1 MKIVNWVQKYCGYLL
16 NNNLLAFFC
25 FALLVFVL
33 YNQLFSSYFE
43 ADEWF
48 HFTHYFP
55 LTREPLGVL
64 LPIIKSVT
72 DAGALSEGQHVVPIG
87 EEIFFLNVLFFGLN
101 FKFYAFMS
109 ILLHSFNSFLVF
121 LFIKELMF
129 KDKKEEKKLIVA
141 FVGGIFFAFTA
152 IPMHVVT
159 WAAFYGQNVLSVTF
173 FILSLLFLKKALNT
187 QKKLYL
193 LISSLFL
200 LLDLLT
206 KETAVVLIL
215 IIPFMIFL
223 EKGIFPLRYLVK
235 IYSIPLA
242 FFIPFRFILP
252 ALHSLAN
259 QWIETSMKLTRSVD
273 AVSASSGIDISL
285 IIYRT
290 VSFPLSMLSQVFIP
304 GATMLSILQTTSPFI
319 YYLYA
324 GEPASRAQNR
334 TFFVYG
340 PGQNLLH
347 YLVAFGIIALVFIMM
362 RKYKNDAKT
371 ILLGFLLII
380 VSSLPLVFNVLRI
393 QAWGTDLFDSRHYYM
408 PSVGAAILFPF
419 LLLFISEF
427 IVSLFKR
434 VKISINVFLVSGIL
448 FVGWFLNNNSVFQA
462 NLNTIVNVTGVPRRQ
477 IVTQLR
483 EHLPSLP
490 QKAVIYAETDGG
502 GAYGTILPFQTS
514 FPQILTIEYYDKN
527 PLPKTFFNKFVL
539 DAKPQGYMYSEERG
553 FGFYNTKKALSE
565 ALLEKEFTID
575 DVYAFYY
582 HTNAMKLDDITKSI
596 RSEMKQ
602 YLEDS
607 KENKNWVLFQ
617 DVTTNITLKHPVS
630 ARVVEEVSEVIDP
643 KILKK
648 LTITD
653 PSFTAQLSIISILP
667 TFDLNDLQTVV
678 DGKAE
683 AKKVYF
689 DAYHFNEAVIM
700 MNSSQTTYFVKFP
713 DKLIKLVILTNN
725 AYQDKVFEKIM
736 GSLTSIE

>member
-1 MKIVNWVQKYCGYLL
+1 MFSFKRK
-16 NNNLLAFFC
+16 NLFDFLFFIFFVVLTFTAFGP
-25 FALLVFVL
+25 
-33 YNQLFSSYFE
+33 LFNSYFE

-87 EEIFFLNVLFFGLN
+87 EELFFLNVLFFGLN
-101 FKFYAFMS
+101 YKAYVFISLF
-109 ILLHSFNSFLVF
+109 LHALNSFLVF
-121 LFIKELMF
+121 VFIRELLGSIKNKRNILFSFL
-129 KDKKEEKKLIVA
+129 
-141 FVGGIFFAFTA
+141 GGTFFALTA
-152 IPMHVVT
+152 IPMHASI
-159 WAAFYGQNVLSVTF
+159 WAAFYGQNVLSITF
-173 FILSLLFLKKALNT
+173 FILSILFLKKALNT
-187 QKKLYL
+187 QKKSYL
-193 LISSLFL
+193 FISSLFL

-206 KETAVVLIL
+206 KEIAVVLIL

-252 ALHSLAN
+252 ALYSLVN

-273 AVSASSGIDISL
+273 AVSVSSGIDISL

-290 VSFPLSMLSQVFIP
+290 VTFPLSMLSQVFIP
-304 GATMLSILQTTSPFI
+304 GATMLSVLQTISPFI

-362 RKYKNDAKT
+362 RKYKKDAKT
-371 ILLGFLLII
+371 ILLGFILII
-380 VSSLPLVFNVLRI
+380 ASSLPLVFNVLRI

-419 LLLFISEF
+419 LLLFMSEF
-427 IVSLFKR
+427 IVSLFRR
-434 VKISINVFLVSGIL
+434 VKISVNVFWVLGII
-448 FVGWFLNNNSVFQA
+448 FIGWFLNNNSVFQA
-462 NLNTIVNVTGVPRRQ
+462 NLHTIVNVTGVPRRE
-477 IVTQLR
+477 IISQLK
-483 EHLPSLP
+483 EHLPRLP

-527 PLPKTFFNKFVL
+527 PLPNTFFNKFVL
-539 DAKPQGYMYSEERG
+539 DAKPQGYMYSEGRG

-565 ALLEKEFTID
+565 ALSENKFSVD

-582 HTNAMKLDDITKSI
+582 HTNAIKLDDITKSI
-596 RSEMKQ
+596 RSEMRK
-602 YLEDS
+602 YLENS
-607 KENKNWVLFQ
+607 KENENWAAFQ
-617 DVTTNITLKHPVS
+617 DATTKIAFRHPAS
-630 ARVVEEVSEVIDP
+630 SRVAEEVSEIIDP

-648 LTITD
+648 LTIVD
-653 PSFTAQLSIISILP
+653 SSFSAQLSIISILP
-667 TFDLNDLQTVV
+667 TFDLNDLQTVI

-689 DAYHFNEAVIM
+689 DAYHFADAVILTN
-700 MNSSQTTYFVKFP
+700 NSETTYFVKFP
-713 DKLIKLVILTNN
+713 DKLIKLVVSTNSIFQN
-725 AYQDKVFEKIM
+725 KVFEKIM
-736 GSLTSIE
+736 GSLMIIE